1 MSSKQKTSVR
11 AGAKATNKNS
21 TDKVRKAVSAEIAER
36 IERLDAAEAA
46 TTALDAPDTKPAK
59 GKGRKAKAAPDAA
72 TVTAYADDGT
82 LQTVSIPADEPA
94 PETAKPAR
102 SGRKPKAAKQP
113 KPEKVKKVSG
123 LDAAALVLAESAT
136 PMKAVDMLAEIQKRG
151 LWASKGRT
159 PEATL
164 YAAIIRE
171 IAAKGKD
178 SRFKKHDRGLFIA
191 TGKEG

>member
-1 MSSKQKTSVR
+1 MAAKQKTSVR
-11 AGAKATNKNS
+11 AGAKATNKS
-21 TDKVRKAVSAEIAER
+21 TTDKARKAAAAEIAER

-46 TTALDAPDTKPAK
+46 TTAPDAAEPTPPNPAK
-59 GKGRKAKAAPDAA
+59 GKGRKSKAGPDAA
-72 TVTAYADDGT
+72 TGSAYADDGA
-82 LQTVSIPADEPA
+82 LQTVSIPAGEP
-94 PETAKPAR
+94 EAKPAPR
-102 SGRKPKAAKQP
+102 GRKPKQP

-191 TGKEG
+191 TVKEG